1 MKAIFMVAM
10 AASLCFLWIA
20 CGHDKMNPTATDLK
34 ATTGMIA
41 SSASSPSSSKQLTQA
56 QGQGQEHHVNAT
68 LVPVNGSGVSG
79 LVNITALPD
88 GGVNINVSATGL
100 TPGVDYLSLYYDN
113 HTCQLEPHAEDD
125 VIGNYTGEDDGT
137 GHAQN
142 KLEDDLDEVNSISVR
157 LASDFTLLSC
167 ADIHP

>member
-1 MKAIFMVAM
+1 
-10 AASLCFLWIA
+10 
-20 CGHDKMNPTATDLK
+20 
-34 ATTGMIA
+34 
-41 SSASSPSSSKQLTQA
+41 
-56 QGQGQEHHVNAT
+56 
-68 LVPVNGSGVSG
+68 VSG

-113 HTCQLEPHAEDD
+113 HTCQLEPYAEDD
-125 VIGNYTGEDDGT
+125 VIGTYTGEDDGT

>member
-1 MKAIFMVAM
+1 MKVIFLVAL

-20 CGHDKMNPTATDLK
+20 CGHDNMNPTATDLK
-34 ATTGMIA
+34 ATNDMAATA
-41 SSASSPSSSKQLTQA
+41 PTSSSSSTVQAA
-56 QGQGQEHHVNAT
+56 QGNGGEHHVNAT

-79 LVNITALPD
+79 LVNITALPH

-100 TPGVDYLSLYYDN
+100 TPDVEYLSLYYDN
-113 HTCQLEPHAEDD
+113 HICELEPYEEDD
-125 VIGNYTGEDDGT
+125 VIGTYTGADDGT

-157 LASDFTLLSC
+157 LASDFTLLAC